1 MDERFS
7 RTALVTGASSGMG
20 KDIAFKLI
28 NEGLTVY
35 VAARRIDK
43 MRDLEQAG
51 ARLIAMDISK
61 EDEVTAAVDLI
72 TRESGGVGILVN
84 NAGFGMYGAIE
95 DTAIQDARYQFEVN
109 LFGLARLTQMLLP
122 AMRDHKFGKIINL
135 SSIGGKIYSPLGGWY
150 HATKHALEGWS
161 DCLRLE
167 VEQFG
172 INVVLIEPGLIQTE
186 FGDVVME
193 PMLERS
199 GSGAYSELANANA
212 KAVVGA
218 YKDGVASPPGVIT
231 ELVLKAVRSAKP
243 QTRYHGGKMAT
254 MLLFFRRW
262 LSDRAF
268 DKLIMSQV
276 TRMMKG
282 A

>member
-109 LFGLARLTQMLLP
+109 LFGLARLTQLLLP

-167 VEQFG
+167 VKQFG

-186 FGDVVME
+186 FGEVVSE
-193 PMLERS
+193 PMLKRS
-199 GSGAYSELANANA
+199 GSGAYADLANANA

-218 YKDGVASPPGVIT
+218 YKDGVASHPSVIT
-231 ELVLKAVRSAKP
+231 DLVLKAVKSAKP

-262 LSDRAF
+262 LSDHAF

>member
-35 VAARRIDK
+35 VAARRIEK

-109 LFGLARLTQMLLP
+109 LFGLARLTQLLLP

-167 VEQFG
+167 VKQFG

-186 FGDVVME
+186 FGEVVSE
-193 PMLERS
+193 PMLKRS
-199 GSGAYSELANANA
+199 GSGAYADLANANA

-218 YKDGVASPPGVIT
+218 YKDGVASHPSVIT
-231 ELVLKAVRSAKP
+231 DLVLKAVRSAKP

-276 TRMMKG
+276 TQMMKG